1 MEKFTFQAWGLG
13 QQLSYFSNIQLCPFE
28 LYQLPRLGLGLIQLV
43 NVIIQAKQSLNNF
56 QMFKCVDL
64 FCGIGGFRIAAN
76 QASKDFDI
84 DLKWVFSSDIDIHA
98 QQTYFEN
105 FQEYPHGDI
114 TQIESKDIPD
124 HDLLFAGFPCQP
136 FSICGDLKGFED
148 SRGILF
154 FEIVRILREK
164 RPVAFVLENVKQ
176 LVGHNQGKTFKRILE
191 ILNEIG
197 YFVDYKILN
206 GLDFGIPHKRERIF
220 IVGFRESYDFD
231 WPSKRIPM
239 QSLAD
244 LLEPEVSD
252 FFYASP
258 KIRKS
263 RLERFEGKLP
273 EPPTI
278 WHENKSGHLSA
289 YPYSCAM
296 RAGASYNYLLVN
308 GERRLTE
315 REMLRLL
322 GFPDSFKV
330 IHGYSV
336 MRKLAGN
343 SLVIPCASS
352 VIKSAFSALISP
364 PIAKS
369 QIYEIKQLTFL

>member
-1 MEKFTFQAWGLG
+1 
-13 QQLSYFSNIQLCPFE
+13 
-28 LYQLPRLGLGLIQLV
+28 
-43 NVIIQAKQSLNNF
+43 
-56 QMFKCVDL
+56 MFKCIDL
-64 FCGIGGFRIAAN
+64 FCGIGGFRVAAN
-76 QASKDFDI
+76 QASKDLGI
-84 DLKWVFSSDIDIHA
+84 DLKWVFSCDIDSHA

-105 FQEYPHGDI
+105 FEDYPQSDI
-114 TQIESKDIPD
+114 TTIESKDIPD

-148 SRGILF
+148 SRGTLF
-154 FEIVRILREK
+154 FEIARILREK

-176 LVGHNQGKTFKRILE
+176 LVGHNHGKTLRRILD
-191 ILNEIG
+191 ILHEIG
-197 YFVDYKILN
+197 YFADYKVLN

-220 IVGFRESYDFD
+220 IVGFREPYNFD
-231 WPSKRIPM
+231 WPTRKIPM

-244 LLEPEVSD
+244 LLETKVSD
-252 FFYASP
+252 FYYASP
-258 KIRKS
+258 KIRQS
-263 RLERFEGKLP
+263 RLEKFEGKLP

-322 GFPDSFKV
+322 GFPDSFK
-330 IHGYSV
+330 IIYGYSI

-343 SLVIPCASS
+343 SIVVPCALS
-352 VIKSAFSALISP
+352 VIKAVLLTLKNPNIS
-364 PIAKS
+364 S
-369 QIYEIKQLTFL
+369 SLNYDIKQLAFL